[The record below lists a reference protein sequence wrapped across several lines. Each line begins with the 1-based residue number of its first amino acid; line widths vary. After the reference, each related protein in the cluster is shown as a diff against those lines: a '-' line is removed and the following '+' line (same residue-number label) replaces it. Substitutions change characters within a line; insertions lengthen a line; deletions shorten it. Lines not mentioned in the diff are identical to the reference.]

1 MGQVFAMYPVS
12 YFGPWPPAF
21 AGVFGSLGWF
31 WPVKRQGA
39 FPGATLSRRGD
50 LVV

>member
-12 YFGPWPPAF
+12 YFGPWTPAF
-21 AGVFGSLGWF
+21 AGGFGSLGWF
-31 WPVKRQGA
+31 WLVKRHGA
-39 FPGATLSRRGD
+39 FPSAILSRRGD